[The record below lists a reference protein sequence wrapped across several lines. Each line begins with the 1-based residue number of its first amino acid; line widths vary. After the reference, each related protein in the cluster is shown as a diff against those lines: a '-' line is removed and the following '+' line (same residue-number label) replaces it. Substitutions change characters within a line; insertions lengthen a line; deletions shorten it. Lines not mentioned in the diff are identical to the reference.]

1 MPGNYTP
8 PAGDAVN
15 ISLAPIGA
23 QIRAAVDMIYSLR
36 LGADV
41 DMTYSLLFPRRA
53 TVEQLYSMRLGA
65 MLSMYYGD
73 CPTLRQI
80 VRQYYG
86 DCPIL
91 RRSVQMKYGDLLM
104 LRQAMEMPYVI
115 PRELRA
121 VIEARYSIAGEAV
134 RAFLD
139 QGYDLLDNNLLR
151 QKLEQIYMIQGDGL
165 VKSVGAQVTIGG
177 RVVRCNHVNVES
189 SLDQYC
195 ISGEIHLADQA
206 EYVQI
211 EDGEEMVISID
222 VDGGVDSYHLIVDA
236 KRRSRPGGAKITYI
250 VTGLS
255 PAVRLSAPWSLP
267 LLQEFEA
274 GQARDIVNDL
284 VGDLGPV
291 DWQIVDFPVLPDTLY
306 ANDED
311 PITVIRKL
319 TRSAG
324 AVIQSAPDGTIRI
337 VPAYPT
343 SPPQWAEVD
352 PDFYLTERDLVTQ
365 DETPVRNP
373 GYNKYLVGNQLTADD
388 RKWTELRDV
397 TGSIKEVLAFQTPWD
412 WSLPVVLDHSGG
424 DWVAVPEYMGVVE
437 ELYPPADQPAEQV
450 EFVAGF
456 ANTSRPIYAVP
467 EVSWIREQLGAVSY
481 SEDGKLEAELKTGA
495 TDGYSLAEIRYL
507 TRYHLW
513 RVRDDVAE
521 DVQYIL
527 RVADEVTA

>member
-1 MPGNYTP
+1 MTYNLPAGDAVTIQMPGNYTP

-236 KRRSRPGGAKITYI
+236 KRRSRPGGARITYI

-255 PAVRLSAPWSLP
+255 PAVKLSAPWALP
-267 LLQEFEA
+267 LLQEFEP

-319 TRSAG
+319 TRSA
-324 AVIQSAPDGTIRI
+324 
-337 VPAYPT
+337 
-343 SPPQWAEVD
+343 
-352 PDFYLTERDLVTQ
+352 
-365 DETPVRNP
+365 
-373 GYNKYLVGNQLTADD
+373 
-388 RKWTELRDV
+388 
-397 TGSIKEVLAFQTPWD
+397 
-412 WSLPVVLDHSGG
+412 
-424 DWVAVPEYMGVVE
+424 
-437 ELYPPADQPAEQV
+437 
-450 EFVAGF
+450 
-456 ANTSRPIYAVP
+456 
-467 EVSWIREQLGAVSY
+467 
-481 SEDGKLEAELKTGA
+481 
-495 TDGYSLAEIRYL
+495 
-507 TRYHLW
+507 
-513 RVRDDVAE
+513 
-521 DVQYIL
+521 
-527 RVADEVTA
+527 